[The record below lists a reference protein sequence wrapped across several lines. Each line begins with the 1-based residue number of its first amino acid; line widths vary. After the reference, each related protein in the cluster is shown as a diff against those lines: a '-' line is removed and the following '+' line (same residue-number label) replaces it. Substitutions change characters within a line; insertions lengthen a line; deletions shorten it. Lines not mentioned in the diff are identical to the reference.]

1 MASKKVKDALRQA
14 TEYALLDNT
23 LGWLGGAISVPFVDN
38 TIQNNL
44 STNKDYARYENTIKR
59 YGLEDY
65 TIEDIVTEL
74 HNLGYLSDADYAK
87 AADSFTG
94 MMDAQGSSFNT
105 YLREL
110 QTGKR
115 DMDWGEYAK
124 AVWGDSFFPSGGG
137 VTQILRSAF
146 GEDKEGQELLN
157 KITNN
162 LDKLSTNPNNFYN
175 YLSRISEGGDLAP
188 SASIA
193 GVAAPNYMDTSFAN
207 YQREVDPVKLWTGQ
221 ELADL
226 HNIDY
231 NPDTYYNLIKQ
242 GTEAEVARAN
252 YEAALMNEASMIN
265 DTANVVSY
273 LDGIRNTKAEA
284 ISTGATAGAQAAAE
298 VLQNKQAINNYA
310 QNQSAVADARF
321 NAVDNALLA
330 DASAKINARQ
340 YFNNLANTLG
350 QDILTLYANDTDR
363 FGQDMLSN
371 AEFYT
376 ADEALRGQRIRSNA
390 DMWAAQATANSAI
403 NASRAQADAT
413 TNEYAWVFNAML
425 NKYNGDFNSAK
436 RDFQRYM
443 NSRYTGYT
451 NYMDLYENVANK

>member
-1 MASKKVKDALRQA
+1 MASKKVKDTLRQA
-14 TEYALLDNT
+14 AEYALLDNT

-38 TIQNNL
+38 TVQNNI
-44 STNKDYARYENTIKR
+44 STNQSYARYEDAVKA

-94 MMDAQGSSFNT
+94 MMDAQGSSFNQ
-105 YLREL
+105 YI
-110 QTGKR
+110 QDVATGKK

-124 AVWGDSFFPSGGG
+124 AVWGDSFLPSGGG
-137 VTQILRSAF
+137 ITQLLRSAF

-157 KITNN
+157 KITAN
-162 LDKLSTNPNNFYN
+162 LGKLQSDPNSFYN
-175 YLSRISEGGDLAP
+175 YLTRISEGGDLAP

-231 NPDTYYNLIKQ
+231 NPDNYYDLIKR
-242 GTEAEVARAN
+242 GTVAEVDRAN
-252 YEAALMNEASMIN
+252 FESALMNEASMIN
-265 DTANVVSY
+265 DTANVTSY
-273 LDGIRNTKAEA
+273 LDNIRNTKAEA

-298 VLQNKQAINNYA
+298 ILSNKEAINNYA
-310 QNQSAVADARF
+310 QNQAAVADARYG
-321 NAVDNALLA
+321 AVENALLA
-330 DASAKINARQ
+330 DANAKVSARE

-403 NASRAQADAT
+403 NASRVQADAT

-425 NKYNGDFNSAK
+425 NKYDGDFNSAK

-451 NYMDLYENVANK
+451 NYMDLYENVSNK

>member
-1 MASKKVKDALRQA
+1 MASKKVKDTLRQA
-14 TEYALLDNT
+14 AEYALLDNT
-23 LGWLGGAISVPFVDN
+23 LGWLGGAIAVPFVDN
-38 TIQNNL
+38 TVQNNI
-44 STNKDYARYENTIKR
+44 STNQSYARYEDAVKA

-94 MMDAQGSSFNT
+94 MMDAQGSSFNQ
-105 YLREL
+105 YI
-110 QTGKR
+110 QDVATGKK

-124 AVWGDSFFPSGGG
+124 AVWGDSFLPSGGG
-137 VTQILRSAF
+137 ITQLLRSAF

-157 KITNN
+157 KITAN
-162 LDKLSTNPNNFYN
+162 LGKLQSDPNSFYN
-175 YLSRISEGGDLAP
+175 YLTRISEGGDLAP

-231 NPDTYYNLIKQ
+231 NPDNYYDLIKR
-242 GTEAEVARAN
+242 GTVAEVDRAN
-252 YEAALMNEASMIN
+252 FESALMNEASMVN
-265 DTANVVSY
+265 DTANVTSY
-273 LDGIRNTKAEA
+273 LDNIRNTKAEA

-298 VLQNKQAINNYA
+298 ILSNKEAINNYA
-310 QNQSAVADARF
+310 QNQAAVADARYG
-321 NAVDNALLA
+321 AVENALLA
-330 DASAKINARQ
+330 DANAKVSARE

-403 NASRAQADAT
+403 NASRVQADAT

-425 NKYNGDFNSAK
+425 NKYDGDFNSAK

-451 NYMDLYENVANK
+451 NYMDLYENVSNK